1 MEEKKVAIVTGAGRG
16 IGKQIARELANAGY
30 IVAVS
35 DIVEQAARE
44 ATEEIGQGSLPYA
57 VDVSCFE
64 QAAGMVDDMAQRFG
78 RLDVLVNNAGISP
91 KRNGRK
97 VPVYEMDI
105 EEWRAVVDVNLNGAF
120 YMVRAVSPYM
130 IRQRYGRIINMS
142 SIAAKSYIDISASHY
157 AATKAGLIGL
167 TKAAAGELG
176 PYGITV
182 NAVAPGRIES
192 DMMAE
197 AGAEAN
203 QAILAQIAL
212 GTFGTAHDVAAAVSF
227 LASEQARYITGA
239 VVNVDGGWVMA

>member
-16 IGKQIARELANAGY
+16 IGKQIARQLADAGY

-44 ATEEIGQGSLPYA
+44 AAEEIGQDSLPYA

-64 QAAGMVDDMAQRFG
+64 QAAGMVDDMVQRFG

-91 KRNGRK
+91 KRNGQK

-105 EEWRAVVDVNLNGAF
+105 EEWRTVVDVNLNGAF

-142 SIAAKSYIDISASHY
+142 SIAAKSYINISASHY

>member
-239 VVNVDGGWVMA
+239 VINVDGGWVMA